1 MPSAHPVRRAL
12 LATLAA
18 LVLAP
23 AAHAQPAFP
32 TRAVTIVVP
41 FPPGGGTDAGA
52 RIVAQR
58 LSERWGQ
65 PVVIE
70 NKAGAA
76 GQIGGELVSKA
87 KPDGYT
93 LLMGNVGTQ
102 SVNPSLYPKMTYD
115 PDTAFAP
122 VSLVAWLPLVMLAN
136 PAMPARTPKD
146 VAAAARAKPGTLTY
160 SSSGAGGSMHLAGAL
175 FESMA
180 DAPMLHVPYKGGGP
194 AIQDLIA
201 GHVNYAFATILE
213 ASAFVQAGKLRAL
226 AVTSTR
232 RSPALPDVPTLAES
246 GYPGYEASSWI
257 GLLAPAGTP
266 AALVEKMAADI
277 REVVARPDVRERF
290 VAQGATPEAE
300 GPAHFKGVIDADR
313 VRWSKIIKDRGI
325 TTH

>member
-1 MPSAHPVRRAL
+1 MTTSLRAGRAL
-12 LATLAA
+12 ALALAVAA
-18 LVLAP
+18 LP
-23 AAHAQPAFP
+23 FAAHAQAPFP
-32 TRAVTIVVP
+32 NRSVTIVVP
-41 FPPGGGTDAGA
+41 FPPGGGTDVGA
-52 RIVAQR
+52 RIVAQK
-58 LSERWGQ
+58 LAERWGQ

-115 PDTAFAP
+115 PGTAFAP
-122 VSLVAWLPLVMLAN
+122 VSMVAWLPLVMLSH
-136 PAMPARTPKD
+136 PAMPAKSPKE
-146 VAAAARAKPGTLTY
+146 VAAAARAKPGSLTY

-180 DAPMLHVPYKGGGP
+180 EAPMLHVPYKGGGP
-194 AIQDLIA
+194 ALQDLIA
-201 GHVNYAFATILE
+201 GHVNYSFATILE
-213 ASAFVQAGKLRAL
+213 ASGFVQAGKLRAL
-226 AVTSTR
+226 AVTSTK

-246 GYPGYEASSWI
+246 GLPGYEASSWI

-266 AALVEKMAADI
+266 PALVERIAADV

-290 VAQGATPEAE
+290 VAQGATPDAE
-300 GPAHFKGVIDADR
+300 GPAHFKAVIDTDR
-313 VRWSKIIKDRGI
+313 ARWAKIIRERHI
-325 TTH
+325 TAN

>member
-1 MPSAHPVRRAL
+1 MTTSLRAGRAL
-12 LATLAA
+12 AHALAVAA
-18 LVLAP
+18 LP
-23 AAHAQPAFP
+23 FAAHAQAPFP
-32 TRAVTIVVP
+32 NRSVTIVVP
-41 FPPGGGTDAGA
+41 FPPGGGTDVGA
-52 RIVAQR
+52 RIVAQK
-58 LSERWGQ
+58 LAERWGQ

-115 PDTAFAP
+115 PGTAFAP
-122 VSLVAWLPLVMLAN
+122 VSMVAWLPLVMLSH
-136 PAMPARTPKD
+136 PAMPAKSPKE
-146 VAAAARAKPGTLTY
+146 VAAAARAKPGSLTY

-180 DAPMLHVPYKGGGP
+180 EAPMLHVPYKGGGP
-194 AIQDLIA
+194 ALQDLIA
-201 GHVNYAFATILE
+201 GHVNYSFATILE
-213 ASAFVQAGKLRAL
+213 ASGFVQAGKLRAL
-226 AVTSTR
+226 AVTSTK

-246 GYPGYEASSWI
+246 GLPGYEASSWI

-266 AALVEKMAADI
+266 PALVERIAADV

-290 VAQGATPEAE
+290 VAQGATPDAE
-300 GPAHFKGVIDADR
+300 GPAHFKAVIDTDR
-313 VRWSKIIKDRGI
+313 ARWAKIIRERHI
-325 TTH
+325 TAN